1 MGASESGTG
10 AYSASSWARWNILGP
25 FLLCR
30 FSGCTCCAGRVAVL
44 LRSMGLRGILGGEW
58 NGYGMVF
65 FKVNFWYRVMLPWRT
80 RLGCLHRIDTTR
92 ATAKIIAYIQNID

>member
-10 AYSASSWARWNILGP
+10 AYSASSWARWNLLGP

-44 LRSMGLRGILGGEW
+44 LRNMDLRGILGG
-58 NGYGMVF
+58 GTGMAMVWF
-65 FKVNFWYRVMLPWRT
+65 SSR
-80 RLGCLHRIDTTR
+80 
-92 ATAKIIAYIQNID
+92 